1 MTHRIQDAPDVDVEN
16 TAILSFGGL
25 VQPALPLHA
34 GVVKRDVEPAE
45 FVDRKIDHRFH
56 VRIFRHVGA
65 DERRLTAEFLNFS
78 DDLRSFFFAATG
90 QHDLCASSSEFDRG
104 GSTNTG
110 CSSGYERN
118 FA

>member
-1 MTHRIQDAPDVDVEN
+1 MAPRSRGE
-16 TAILSFGGL
+16 G
-25 VQPALPLHA
+25 
-34 GVVKRDVEPAE
+34 DVEPAE
-45 FVDRKIDHRFH
+45 FVDRKIDHTFP

-78 DDLRSFFFAATG
+78 NELFAFFFTATS
-90 QHDLCASSSEFDRG
+90 QNDLSTSTGEFDRG
-104 GSTNTG
+104 GFADTG

>member
-25 VQPALPLHA
+25 IQRAFPLHA
-34 GVVKRDVEPAE
+34 GVVKRDVESAE
-45 FVDRKIDHRFH
+45 FVDRKIDYRFH
-56 VRIFRHVGA
+56 ISIFRHVGA
-65 DERRLTAEFLNFS
+65 DERRVTAEFLNFS
-78 DDLRSFFFAATG
+78 DDLRPFFFAATG
-90 QHDLCASSSEFDRG
+90 QNDLCTCASELDR
-104 GSTNTG
+104 SDFANTG